1 MEATVQTPLQLR
13 LTAILWPALK
23 EFLIKPNVSKAT
35 VTVFQTAVFLPLLAA
50 AFVNELWF
58 LMMAQ
63 NTPLLEVTLGPYA
76 ILFKI
81 LPVELMV

>member
-1 MEATVQTPLQLR
+1 M
-13 LTAILWPALK
+13 LWPVSK
-23 EFLIKPNVSKAT
+23 EFQIKPNVSKAT
-35 VTVFQTAVFLPLLAA
+35 AIVFQTAVFLLHLAA
-50 AFVNELWF
+50 AFVSEVWF

-63 NTPLLEVTLGPYA
+63 NTPIREVTLGPYA